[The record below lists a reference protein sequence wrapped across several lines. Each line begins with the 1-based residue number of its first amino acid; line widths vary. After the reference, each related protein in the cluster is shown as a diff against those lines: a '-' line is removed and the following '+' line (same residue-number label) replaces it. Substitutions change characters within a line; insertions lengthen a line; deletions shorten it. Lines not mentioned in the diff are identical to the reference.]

1 MSLLLLILL
10 IGALVCFGVEWFRSG
25 FRSLLAL
32 GLALWA
38 LVLVIER
45 WPG

>member
-1 MSLLLLILL
+1 MILFLLLL
-10 IGALVCFGVEWFRSG
+10 GALVCFAAEFVRSG

-32 GLALWA
+32 GLALWVA
-38 LVLVIER
+38 VAVIEA